1 MASTKP
7 DSTLASAEKQRTPPL
22 APFRS
27 RDFRLLWF
35 GSFVSQAGSQM
46 HVVAVSWQVY
56 QLTKD
61 PLALGA
67 IGVARIVPLVL
78 LALGS
83 GVLADALDRRKLMLF
98 SQSAMM
104 LCSAALALASSLGI
118 VTVWWI
124 YVITALSSAA
134 STLGMP
140 ARQAIVPSLVPREQ
154 LSSALSLNIV
164 SWQTATIVGP
174 TLGGLI
180 IAGWGVSWVY
190 WIDVVSFIAVIA
202 ALLLMRVGAVIGE
215 RRPVNLKAAVEGFA
229 FVRSNTLIWSTML
242 LDFLATFFGSATV
255 LLPLFATDIL
265 NVGPQGVGLLY
276 AAPSVGAV
284 LASGILSVRAML
296 RRQGPILLVS
306 VILYGICTVVFGLST
321 SFWLSLLML
330 MGVGASDTVSM
341 VVRGTI
347 RQVTTPDEM
356 RGRMTAVGML
366 FFAGG
371 PQLGEIEAGVAAR
384 IMGGPLSVAIGGL
397 ACVAMVGVLAALTP
411 ELRTYDGAYGHEASP
426 VLKVAPDRPDNQ
438 DAPATSVMKGL
449 SED

>member
-1 MASTKP
+1 MASTTKP
-7 DSTLASAEKQRTPPL
+7 DITGSSAQPQRTPAL

-27 RDFRLLWF
+27 RDFSLLWF

-46 HVVAVSWQVY
+46 HVVAVSWQIY
-56 QLTKD
+56 ELTKN

-98 SQSAMM
+98 SQIAMM
-104 LCSAALALASSLGI
+104 LCSAALAAASSLGI
-118 VTVWWI
+118 ITVWWI
-124 YVITALSSAA
+124 YIVTALSSAA
-134 STLGMP
+134 GTLGMP

-154 LSSALSLNIV
+154 LSSALSLNII
-164 SWQTATIVGP
+164 SWQAATIMGP

-190 WIDVVSFIAVIA
+190 WIDAASFLAVIA
-202 ALLLMRVGAVIGE
+202 ALLVMRVGAMVGE
-215 RRPVNLKAAVEGFA
+215 RRPVNLRAALEGFA

-242 LDFLATFFGSATV
+242 LDFLATFLGSATV
-255 LLPLFATDIL
+255 LLPLFATDVL
-265 NVGPQGVGLLY
+265 KVGPQGVGLLY
-276 AAPSVGAV
+276 AAPSIGAV
-284 LASGILSVRAML
+284 AASAILSVRGPM
-296 RRQGPILLVS
+296 RRQGPILLIAVA
-306 VILYGICTVVFGLST
+306 LYGLCTAIFGLSS

-330 MGVGASDTVSM
+330 IGVGASDTVSM
-341 VVRGTI
+341 VVRQTI
-347 RQVTTPDEM
+347 RQLTTPDEM

-384 IMGGPLSVAIGGL
+384 LLGGPLSVAAGGL
-397 ACVAMVGVLAALTP
+397 ACVLMVGILSATTP
-411 ELRTYDGAYGHEASP
+411 GLRTYNGA
-426 VLKVAPDRPDNQ
+426 
-438 DAPATSVMKGL
+438 
-449 SED
+449 

>member
-1 MASTKP
+1 MASTTKP
-7 DSTLASAEKQRTPPL
+7 DTTGSPSEKQRAL

-27 RDFRLLWF
+27 RDFSLLWF

-56 QLTKD
+56 ELTKN

-98 SQSAMM
+98 SQIAMM
-104 LCSAALALASSLGI
+104 LCSAALAIASSFGI

-124 YVITALSSAA
+124 YIVTALSSAA
-134 STLGMP
+134 ATLGMP

-154 LSSALSLNIV
+154 LSSALSLNII
-164 SWQTATIVGP
+164 SWQAATIMGP

-190 WIDVVSFIAVIA
+190 WIDAASFVAVIA
-202 ALLLMRVGAVIGE
+202 ALLIMRVGAVIGE
-215 RRPVNLKAAVEGFA
+215 RRPVNLRAALEGFA

-242 LDFLATFFGSATV
+242 LDFLATFLGSATV

-265 NVGPQGVGLLY
+265 KVGPQGVGLLY
-276 AAPSVGAV
+276 AAPSIGAV
-284 LASGILSVRAML
+284 AASAFLSVRGPM
-296 RRQGPILLVS
+296 RRQGPILLIAVT
-306 VILYGICTVVFGLST
+306 LYGLCTAVFGFST
-321 SFWLSLLML
+321 SFWLSILML
-330 MGVGASDTVSM
+330 IGVGASDTVSM
-341 VVRGTI
+341 VVRQTI
-347 RQVTTPDEM
+347 RQLTTPDEM

-384 IMGGPLSVAIGGL
+384 LLGGPFSVAAGGL
-397 ACVAMVGVLAALTP
+397 ACVVMVGILSATTP
-411 ELRTYDGAYGHEASP
+411 QLRTYDGA
-426 VLKVAPDRPDNQ
+426 
-438 DAPATSVMKGL
+438 
-449 SED
+449 

>member
-1 MASTKP
+1 MASTTTP
-7 DSTLASAEKQRTPPL
+7 GSTGSPSEQQRARAL

-27 RDFRLLWF
+27 RDFSLLWL

-56 QLTKD
+56 ELTKN

-98 SQSAMM
+98 SQIAMM
-104 LCSAALALASSLGI
+104 LCSAALAIASSLGI

-124 YVITALSSAA
+124 YIVTALSSAA
-134 STLGMP
+134 GTLGMP

-154 LSSALSLNIV
+154 LSSALSLNII
-164 SWQTATIVGP
+164 SWQAATIMGP

-180 IAGWGVSWVY
+180 IAGWGVTWVY
-190 WIDVVSFIAVIA
+190 WIDAASFLAVIA

-215 RRPVNLKAAVEGFA
+215 RRPVNLRAALEGFA

-242 LDFLATFFGSATV
+242 LDFLATFLGSATV
-255 LLPLFATDIL
+255 LLPLFATDVL
-265 NVGPQGVGLLY
+265 QVGPQGVGLLY
-276 AAPSVGAV
+276 AAPSIGAV
-284 LASGILSVRAML
+284 AASAFLSVRAPM
-296 RRQGPILLVS
+296 RRQGRILLVA
-306 VILYGICTVVFGLST
+306 VALYGLCTAIFGIST
-321 SFWLSLLML
+321 SFWLSILML
-330 MGVGASDTVSM
+330 IGVGASDTVSM
-341 VVRGTI
+341 VVRQTI
-347 RQVTTPDEM
+347 RQLTTPDEM

-384 IMGGPLSVAIGGL
+384 LLGGPFSVAAGGL
-397 ACVAMVGVLAALTP
+397 ACVLMVGILSATTP
-411 ELRTYDGAYGHEASP
+411 RLRTYDGG
-426 VLKVAPDRPDNQ
+426 
-438 DAPATSVMKGL
+438 
-449 SED
+449 

>member
-1 MASTKP
+1 MASTTKP
-7 DSTLASAEKQRTPPL
+7 DTEAASGTGQRAGAL

-27 RDFRLLWF
+27 RDFSLLWF

-56 QLTKD
+56 ELTKD

-83 GVLADALDRRKLMLF
+83 GVLADALDRRKLMLL
-98 SQSAMM
+98 SQIAMM
-104 LCSAALALASSLGI
+104 LCSAALAAASVFGI

-124 YVITALSSAA
+124 YIVTALSSAA

-154 LSSALSLNIV
+154 LSSALSLNII
-164 SWQTATIVGP
+164 SWQAATIMGP

-180 IAGWGVSWVY
+180 IAWLGVSTVY
-190 WIDVVSFIAVIA
+190 WIDAVSFLAVIG
-202 ALLLMRVGAVIGE
+202 ALLLMRVGAVVGE
-215 RRPVNLKAAVEGFA
+215 RRPVNLKAALEGFA
-229 FVRSNTLIWSTML
+229 FVRSNTLIWSTMV
-242 LDFLATFFGSATV
+242 LDFLATLFGSATV
-255 LLPLFATDIL
+255 LLPLFATEIL

-276 AAPSVGAV
+276 AAPSIGAV
-284 LASGILSVRAML
+284 LASAFLSVWGTL
-296 RRQGPILLVS
+296 RRQGPILLAA
-306 VILYGICTVVFGLST
+306 VIIYGACTVVFGLST
-321 SFWLSLLML
+321 NFWLSVLML

-341 VVRGTI
+341 VVRQTI
-347 RQVTTPDEM
+347 RQLTTPDTM

-384 IMGGPLSVAIGGL
+384 LMGGPLSVAAGGA
-397 ACVAMVGVLAALTP
+397 ACVLMVVILAALTP
-411 ELRTYDGAYGHEASP
+411 KLRTYDGA
-426 VLKVAPDRPDNQ
+426 
-438 DAPATSVMKGL
+438 
-449 SED
+449 

>member
-1 MASTKP
+1 MASTTNP
-7 DSTLASAEKQRTPPL
+7 GAL

-27 RDFRLLWF
+27 RDFSLLWF

-56 QLTKD
+56 ELTKN
-61 PLALGA
+61 PLSLGA

-98 SQSAMM
+98 SQLAMM
-104 LCSAALALASSLGI
+104 LCAAALAIASSLGI

-124 YVITALSSAA
+124 YIITALSSAA
-134 STLGMP
+134 STLGNP

-154 LSSALSLNIV
+154 LSSALSLNII

-180 IAGWGVSWVY
+180 IAGKGVSWVY
-190 WIDVVSFIAVIA
+190 WIDAISFVAVIV
-202 ALLLMRVGAVIGE
+202 ALLIMRVGAVVGE
-215 RRPVNLKAAVEGFA
+215 RRPVTLGAAIEGFV
-229 FVRSNTLIWSTML
+229 FVRRNTLIWSTML
-242 LDFLATFFGSATV
+242 LDFLATLLGSATV
-255 LLPLFATDIL
+255 LLPLFATDVL
-265 NVGPQGVGLLY
+265 AVGPQGVGLLY

-284 LASGILSVRAML
+284 AASAFLSVRGAM
-296 RRQGPILLVS
+296 RHQGPILLVA
-306 VILYGICTVVFGLST
+306 VALYGVCTAVFGLSG

-330 MGVGASDTVSM
+330 AGVGASDTVSM
-341 VVRGTI
+341 VVRQTI
-347 RQVTTPDEM
+347 RQLTTPDEM

-384 IMGGPLSVAIGGL
+384 LLGGPLSVAAGGL
-397 ACVAMVGVLAALTP
+397 ACVLMVGVLTLLTP
-411 ELRTYDGAYGHEASP
+411 QLRAYDGG
-426 VLKVAPDRPDNQ
+426 
-438 DAPATSVMKGL
+438 
-449 SED
+449 

>member
-1 MASTKP
+1 MESPTSQP
-7 DSTLASAEKQRTPPL
+7 NTTLRQVEKERTPPL

-27 RDFRLLWF
+27 RDFSLLWF
-35 GSFVSQAGSQM
+35 GSFVSEAGSQM

-56 QLTKD
+56 QLTRN
-61 PLALGA
+61 PLALGG

-98 SQSAMM
+98 SQIAMM
-104 LCSAALALASSLGI
+104 FCSASLALASSLGFVSI
-118 VTVWWI
+118 WLI
-124 YVITALSSAA
+124 YAVTALSSAA
-134 STLGMP
+134 RTLGMP
-140 ARQAIVPSLVPREQ
+140 ARQAIVPSLVPREY
-154 LSSALSLNIV
+154 LSSALSLNII
-164 SWQTATIVGP
+164 SWQTATIIGP

-180 IAGWGVSWVY
+180 IAGWDVSWVY
-190 WIDVVSFIAVIA
+190 WIDAVSFVAVIV
-202 ALLLMRVGAVIGE
+202 ALLLMRVGAIVGE
-215 RRPVNLKAAVEGFA
+215 RRPINLRAALEGFA

-242 LDFLATFFGSATV
+242 LDFLATFFSSATV

-265 NVGPQGVGLLY
+265 KVGPEGVGLLY

-284 LASGILSVRAML
+284 LASAILSVWGTL
-296 RRQGPILLVS
+296 RRQGPILLVA
-306 VILYGICTVVFGLST
+306 VTLYGICTVVFGLSA

-341 VVRGTI
+341 VVRQTI
-347 RQVTTPDEM
+347 RQLTTPDEM

-384 IMGGPLSVAIGGL
+384 LMGGPLSVAVGGL
-397 ACVAMVGVLAALTP
+397 ACVVTVGILAALTP
-411 ELRTYDGAYGHEASP
+411 RLRKYDS
-426 VLKVAPDRPDNQ
+426 
-438 DAPATSVMKGL
+438 T
-449 SED
+449 

>member
-1 MASTKP
+1 MTTTTKP
-7 DSTLASAEKQRTPPL
+7 DTALASDTKRRTAAL

-56 QLTKD
+56 ELTKN
-61 PLALGA
+61 PLSLGG

-98 SQSAMM
+98 SQVAMM

-118 VTVWWI
+118 VTIWWI
-124 YVITALSSAA
+124 YIVTALSSAA
-134 STLGMP
+134 GTLGMP

-154 LSSALSLNIV
+154 LSSALSLNII
-164 SWQTATIVGP
+164 SWQAATIMGP
-174 TLGGLI
+174 TLGGFV
-180 IAGWGVSWVY
+180 IAGLGVASIY
-190 WIDVVSFIAVIA
+190 WIDAISFIAVIA

-215 RRPVNLKAAVEGFA
+215 RRPVNLRAAVEGFA
-229 FVRSNTLIWSTML
+229 FVRSNTMIWSTML
-242 LDFLATFFGSATV
+242 LDFLATFFSSATV

-265 NVGPQGVGLLY
+265 KVGPEGVGLLY

-284 LASGILSVRAML
+284 LASGILSVWGTL
-296 RRQGPILLVS
+296 RGQGPILLVA
-306 VILYGICTVVFGLST
+306 VTLYGICTVVFGLST
-321 SFWLSLLML
+321 SFWLSILML
-330 MGVGASDTVSM
+330 IGVGASDTVSM
-341 VVRGTI
+341 VVRQTI
-347 RQVTTPDEM
+347 RQLTTPDEM

-384 IMGGPLSVAIGGL
+384 LMGGPLSVAAGGL
-397 ACVAMVGVLAALTP
+397 ACVVMVAVLSAITP
-411 ELRTYDGAYGHEASP
+411 KLRRYDGGSTT
-426 VLKVAPDRPDNQ
+426 Q
-438 DAPATSVMKGL
+438 G
-449 SED
+449 